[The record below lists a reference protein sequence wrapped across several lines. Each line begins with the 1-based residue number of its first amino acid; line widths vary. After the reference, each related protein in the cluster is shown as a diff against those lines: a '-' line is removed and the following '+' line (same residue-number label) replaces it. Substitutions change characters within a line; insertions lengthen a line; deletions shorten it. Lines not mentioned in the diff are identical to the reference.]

1 MLGGVAVSWFTSD
14 EAFEIPADILVRLE
28 NRLDVADSFD
38 EPERSSVVRV
48 VNICQKIR
56 FRNVQLETELIAA
69 QTNMGY
75 MREQI
80 QDLVRRLRSTCDE
93 PRR

>member
-1 MLGGVAVSWFTSD
+1 MSWFTSD

-80 QDLVRRLRSTCDE
+80 QDLVRRLRSTGDE

>member
-1 MLGGVAVSWFTSD
+1 MSWFTSD

-80 QDLVRRLRSTCDE
+80 QDLVMRLRSTGDE

>member
-1 MLGGVAVSWFTSD
+1 MSWFTSD

>member
-1 MLGGVAVSWFTSD
+1 VSWFTSD

-80 QDLVRRLRSTCDE
+80 
-93 PRR
+93 

>member
-1 MLGGVAVSWFTSD
+1 MSWFTSD

-56 FRNVQLETELIAA
+56 FRNVQLETELMAA

-80 QDLVRRLRSTCDE
+80 QDLVRRLRITGDE